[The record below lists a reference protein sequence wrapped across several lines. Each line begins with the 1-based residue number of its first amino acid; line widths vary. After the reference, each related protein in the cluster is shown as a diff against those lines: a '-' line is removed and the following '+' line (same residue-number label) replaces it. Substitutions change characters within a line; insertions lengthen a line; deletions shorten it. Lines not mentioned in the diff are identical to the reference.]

1 MSEKI
6 NLIKELYDL
15 LDKYGDMEIQLMVA
29 ALISTGVF
37 VAYKSETEKE
47 SVNKFLQVLLE
58 NSIKLHGV
66 KGEV

>member
-15 LDKYGDMEIQLMVA
+15 LDKYGDMEIQLVVV

-58 NSIKLHGV
+58 NSIKLHEV
-66 KGEV
+66 KDEV